1 MGLNQWLASLP
12 AGKRHIYFLLLGII
26 LITIPCYCLGIAAL
40 AGAPPVQV
48 PTPTPFR
55 EAPGPT
61 MTLPSLSVPS
71 PEPTETIMPTTFL
84 IWQRIDD
91 DQRRVKGKVSQVF

>member
-40 AGAPPVQV
+40 AATQFYATHIFLK
-48 PTPTPFR
+48 TPRIVFQQRDPAISSDALIPLP
-55 EAPGPT
+55 EAWN
-61 MTLPSLSVPS
+61 SINSY
-71 PEPTETIMPTTFL
+71 F
-84 IWQRIDD
+84 
-91 DQRRVKGKVSQVF
+91 